1 MILLTST
8 QREQLLANS
17 RQSDVDPVP
26 VVKFFNPL
34 GSGVWLATELDS
46 DGDTLFGLADL
57 GFPEL
62 GSWSLG
68 EMQAIRLPFDMR
80 IERDLHFT
88 GDFPISVWADMA
100 RRAGGIRQAERIL
113 YSGARAASTPSRK
126 PTDTQSRKY

>member
-1 MILLTST
+1 MMLLTST
-8 QREQLLANS
+8 QREQLLANG

-46 DGDTLFGLADL
+46 DGDILFGLADL

-68 EMQAIRLPFDMR
+68 EMQAVRLPFDMR
-80 IERDLHFT
+80 IERDLHVT

-100 RRAGGIRQAERIL
+100 RRAGGIREAERIL
-113 YSGARAASTPSRK
+113 YSGARALPWLAPK
-126 PTDTQSRKY
+126 PTDTQSRKH

>member
-1 MILLTST
+1 MMLLTST
-8 QREQLLANS
+8 QREQLLANG

-34 GSGVWLATELDS
+34 GGGVWLATELDS
-46 DGDTLFGLADL
+46 DGDILFGLADL

-68 EMQAIRLPFDMR
+68 EMQAVRLPFDMR

-100 RRAGGIRQAERIL
+100 RRAGGIREAERIL
-113 YSGARAASTPSRK
+113 YSGARAPSTPTPK
-126 PTDTQSRKY
+126 PTDTQSRKH